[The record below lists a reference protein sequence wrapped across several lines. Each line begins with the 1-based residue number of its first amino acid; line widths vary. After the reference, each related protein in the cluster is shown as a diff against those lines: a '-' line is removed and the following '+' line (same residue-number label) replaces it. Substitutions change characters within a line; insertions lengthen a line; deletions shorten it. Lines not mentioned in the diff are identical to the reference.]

1 MSTNLGGSSR
11 KMIGAPSDQKRA
23 RHGYP
28 HFLYLSSKYHPDS
41 PKSQGVPGVF
51 YSICDF
57 QEGYPAETRVFVNLS
72 QDGDYYYMG
81 NYKVQ
86 QAAPLTS
93 YEWSL
98 VPARVGF
105 ISLSTAIRYS
115 NSEFP
120 PTQIRTA
127 WTTVMSTALWAR
139 EIRIRITLRMQLAPG
154 EEVGMAAIEAASAQ
168 RDKYLGVTAQQTHQ
182 AIVDGQ
188 EVREPRLFAT
198 STSSRQLTFIMKRI
212 YVWCLKPV
220 EYDEEFLDKLMGW
233 VEDTERGDAPQF

>member
-1 MSTNLGGSSR
+1 MRTFTVRRTWMSTNLGGSSR

-98 VPARVGF
+98 VPAR
-105 ISLSTAIRYS
+105 
-115 NSEFP
+115 
-120 PTQIRTA
+120 IRTA

-154 EEVGMAAIEAASAQ
+154 EELGMAAIEAASAQ
-168 RDKYLGVTAQQTHQ
+168 RDKYLGVTAQQIHQ

-188 EVREPRLFAT
+188 E
-198 STSSRQLTFIMKRI
+198 RI